1 VFLAESLRLKDE
13 GGERMSTVKRWDEGI
28 DNHELA
34 RLAVDM
40 IHRTIVHHVLWFKEV
55 EHQKGFEAALDI
67 LDAAYKRSYGIQMN
81 RLAKFFGFEMVDGVP
96 KPLLDLPR
104 EKLLE
109 LENAQHKQIIGELRP
124 KASYY
129 DLILQNKS
137 LVPISKIAK
146 DYGMSGKAFN
156 KLLHELGVQ
165 YKMGD
170 TWLLYQQYADQG
182 YTLFNRKAQP
192 INNGFTIIPKR
203 NILAFQKIHILTSLH
218 PW

>member
-109 LENAQHKQIIGELRP
+109 LLTALGNNWLR
-124 KASYY
+124 
-129 DLILQNKS
+129 
-137 LVPISKIAK
+137 
-146 DYGMSGKAFN
+146 
-156 KLLHELGVQ
+156 
-165 YKMGD
+165 
-170 TWLLYQQYADQG
+170 
-182 YTLFNRKAQP
+182 
-192 INNGFTIIPKR
+192 
-203 NILAFQKIHILTSLH
+203 TSL
-218 PW
+218 WWQ